1 MRVPVPFPDRP
12 MAMRLVAWLALTL
25 LATPALAQQAHWQLL
40 DPGDLTHPTA
50 RTAHMVVVDAPG
62 RRLVAWGDAI
72 PVGEIWTMAL
82 DGPAV
87 WTRVPTQGT
96 PPPARTLGSAIFDPV
111 RRRMVI
117 FGGGAG
123 ETTRAFLNDVW
134 ALQLDGV
141 PTWTRILPGGTLP
154 DPRQMHAAIYDA
166 PRDRMLVFGGISSQ
180 DPSPNV
186 TRENSVWAL
195 SLGDSPE
202 WTRLVPTGT
211 PPSPRQSASMVF
223 DAAGNRAVVF
233 GGSNPPSDPSYL
245 SDVWALSLGGTL
257 AWYRLTPA
265 GTPPSARYEHVAVM
279 DEARRRMLVFAGRGL
294 NLISTSDTYALSLGP
309 EAPAWT
315 NLGATN
321 VTARYGHAGV
331 IDPVTD
337 RLIVDGGAYGGTRL
351 VETLALPLGGTPTW
365 QTLSPVGIPP
375 SPPARYRAAPLVDP
389 VTDQLLIQGGQETY
403 LSTGNDPNDLWS
415 WPLGS
420 ESPAWTRLRE
430 HLPGNSSAVILDPL
444 RRRQMRFF
452 AGSTGVQAMPLDV
465 PGDWTAVTV
474 AGTAPPTRTE
484 YSLAYDPLRDRILL
498 SGGYMDDPRGHSRH
512 IYTDIWALS
521 LADPPAWQVIRAD
534 DGLGLAPFA
543 DALFYDARG
552 DRLLGVGSVSGIG
565 NGGWGRPG
573 DGSSDW
579 TTLGILVP
587 LTSGSAVYDPGS
599 EELIVL
605 QLDRGTAW
613 HLPVNASAEW
623 QPLAI
628 SGNPPPLRKNS
639 RVAFDG
645 ARRRVLVFG
654 GTISSIVALGD
665 LWALQL
671 DLPVPVA
678 VSLASSDARPDGVRL
693 LWWSSFSAGTVATL
707 ESRRGEESWHAIAE
721 LVTDGGGRFGYE
733 DRNVSPG
740 ERVGYR
746 LVSRGTPWPA
756 SEVWVTV
763 PQRATLA
770 LAGARPNP
778 AVDAPVMVFSLASDS
793 PARLEL
799 FDLAGRRLA
808 TREVGTL
815 GAGEHHLRIGES
827 LAPGLYVAR
836 LAQQGKVV
844 TARFA
849 VAR

>member
-1 MRVPVPFPDRP
+1 

-25 LATPALAQQAHWQLL
+25 LGAPALAQQAHWQLL

-50 RTAHMVVVDAPG
+50 RSAHVVALDAPG
-62 RRLVAWGDAI
+62 RRVVAWGDAI
-72 PVGEIWTMAL
+72 PVGEVWTMAL

-96 PPPARTLGSAIFDPV
+96 PPPARVLGSAIYDPV

-117 FGGGAG
+117 FGGGVY
-123 ETTRAFLNDVW
+123 ETTIAYRDDVW

-141 PTWTRILPGGTLP
+141 PTWTQLLPAGPLP

-166 PRDRMLVFGGISSQ
+166 PRDRMIVFGGISSQ
-180 DPSPNV
+180 DPPPNV

-195 SLGDSPE
+195 SLGDSPQ
-202 WTRLVPTGT
+202 WTRLAPTGT
-211 PPSPRQSASMVF
+211 PPPVRQSPSMVF
-223 DAAGNRAVVF
+223 DVAGDRAVVF
-233 GGSNPPSDPSYL
+233 GGANPLDYSMPYL
-245 SDVWALSLGGTL
+245 SDAWALSLGGTP
-257 AWYRLTPA
+257 AWTRLLPA
-265 GTPPSARYEHVAVM
+265 GTPPSPRYEHVAVM
-279 DEARRRMLVFAGRGL
+279 DDARRRMLVFAGRGL
-294 NLISTSDTYALSLGP
+294 NLISTNDTYALSLGP
-309 EAPAWT
+309 GTPAWT
-315 NLGATN
+315 NLGAAT
-321 VTARYGHAGV
+321 VTPRYSHAAV
-331 IDPVTD
+331 LDPVTD
-337 RLIVDGGAYGGTRL
+337 RLIVDGGAYGDYRL
-351 VETLALPLGGTPTW
+351 VETIALPLGGTLAW

-375 SPPARYRAAPLVDP
+375 APPARSLAAPLVDP
-389 VTDQLLIQGGQETY
+389 VTDQLWIQGGQDFV
-403 LSTGNDPNDLWS
+403 STAHSPNDLWS

-420 ESPAWTRLRE
+420 GSPAWTRLRE
-430 HLPGNSSAVILDPL
+430 NLPGDYSAVILDPV
-444 RRRQMRFF
+444 RRRQVRFF
-452 AGSTGVQAMPLDV
+452 RGPTGVEAMRLDV
-465 PGDWTAVTV
+465 PGDWTPVNV
-474 AGTAPPTRTE
+474 AGTPPPARYD
-484 YSLAYDPLRDRILL
+484 YSLAYDPVRDRILL
-498 SGGYMDDPRGHSRH
+498 SGGYMDSPLGHSRH
-512 IYTDIWALS
+512 LFVDIWALS
-521 LADPPAWQVIRAD
+521 LPDPPTWQAIRPD
-534 DGLGLAPFA
+534 DGLGLALFA
-543 DALFYDARG
+543 DALFYDVRG
-552 DRLLGVGSVSGIG
+552 DRLLGVGAWSGIG
-565 NGGWGRPG
+565 AGAWGRPG

-579 TTLGILVP
+579 TPIGIGLP
-587 LTSGSAVYDPGS
+587 TSGSAVYDPAS
-599 EELIVL
+599 EEIIVL

-613 HLPVNASAEW
+613 HLPVDASAGW
-623 QPLAI
+623 QLLTI
-628 SGNPPPLRKNS
+628 SGDPPPPRSYARL
-639 RVAFDG
+639 AFDG
-645 ARRRVLVFG
+645 ARRRILVFG
-654 GTISSIVALGD
+654 GSRNSGGVLDD

-707 ESRRGEESWHAIAE
+707 ETRRGEESWHAIAE

-733 DRNVSPG
+733 DRKVSPG

-778 AVDAPVMVFSLASDS
+778 AVDAPMVVFSLASDS

-808 TREVGTL
+808 TREVGAL
-815 GAGEHHLRIGES
+815 GAGEHQLRIGES